1 MQRLIGKILIIGG
14 IEDATDDVTDDQ
26 MLTLCVQG
34 LAQLYGSDVKGT
46 EPTAWNPGIRC
57 LS

>member
-1 MQRLIGKILIIGG
+1 MLLILIIGG